1 MPQKLSAQLDCLA
14 ILLAAGESRRM
25 RVPKA
30 LLAYSESETFL
41 QHLVEVFESAG
52 CRTLAVVG
60 AGAEQIARAHPSLE
74 LVLNPSWES
83 GQYSSALVGLKEAA
97 ARNAQRVLLHPVDTP
112 MLQPSSIRTL
122 LSGLGQGEAIA
133 PEYRG
138 APGHPLVLSA
148 EGGRKIAEQK
158 SAPHLEAALRF
169 VELRQISVDDP
180 GVAMNLNTPEEY
192 QRAFGH
198 PPRLPVS
205 AQPSTD

>member
-148 EGGRKIAEQK
+148 EGARVIAEQK

-169 VELRQISVDDP
+169 VKLRQISVDDP
-180 GVAMNLNTPEEY
+180 GVVTNLNTPEEY

-198 PPRLPVS
+198 PPRLPIS
-205 AQPSTD
+205 APRSK

>member
-1 MPQKLSAQLDCLA
+1 MPQNLGGQLDSLA
-14 ILLAAGESRRM
+14 VILAAGESRRM

-60 AGAEQIARAHPSLE
+60 AGAEEIARAHPSLE
-74 LVLNPSWES
+74 LVLNQSWEN
-83 GQYSSALVGLKEAA
+83 GQFSSALVGLEEAA

-112 MLQPSSIRTL
+112 MLQASSVDAL
-122 LSGLGQGEAIA
+122 LSALGEGEAVA
-133 PEYRG
+133 PQYRG

-148 EGGRKIAEQK
+148 EGGRKIAEQE

-180 GVAMNLNTPEEY
+180 GVAMNLNTPQQY

-205 AQPSTD
+205 APRSK

>member
-74 LVLNPSWES
+74 LALNQSWES
-83 GQYSSALVGLKEAA
+83 GQFSSALVGLEEAA
-97 ARNAQRVLLHPVDTP
+97 ARSAQRVLLHPVDTP

-148 EGGRKIAEQK
+148 EGARVIAEQK

-169 VELRQISVDDP
+169 VKLRQISVDDP
-180 GVAMNLNTPEEY
+180 GVVTNLNTPEEY

-198 PPRLPVS
+198 PPRLPIS
-205 AQPSTD
+205 APRSN

>member
-112 MLQPSSIRTL
+112 MLQSSSIRTL

-148 EGGRKIAEQK
+148 EGARVIAEQK

-169 VELRQISVDDP
+169 VKLRQISVDDP
-180 GVAMNLNTPEEY
+180 GVVTNLNTPEEY

-198 PPRLPVS
+198 PPRLPIS
-205 AQPSTD
+205 APRSK

>member
-112 MLQPSSIRTL
+112 MLQSSSIRTL

-148 EGGRKIAEQK
+148 EGARVIAEQK

-169 VELRQISVDDP
+169 VKLRQISVDDP
-180 GVAMNLNTPEEY
+180 GVVMNLNTPKEY

-198 PPRLPVS
+198 PPRLPIS
-205 AQPSTD
+205 APRSK

>member
-1 MPQKLSAQLDCLA
+1 MPQNQGKQLDRFA
-14 ILLAAGESRRM
+14 IILAAGESRRM

-41 QHLVEVFESAG
+41 QHLVQVFESAG

-60 AGAEQIARAHPSLE
+60 AGAEELARAHPSLE
-74 LVLNPSWES
+74 LVLNQSWEN
-83 GQYSSALVGLKEAA
+83 GQFSSALVGLEEAA

-112 MLQPSSIRTL
+112 RLQPSSIDAL
-122 LSGLGQGEAIA
+122 LSGLGEGEAIV
-133 PEYRG
+133 PQYRG

-148 EGGRKIAEQK
+148 EGARKILKQK
-158 SAPHLEAALRF
+158 SAAHLEAALRF

-198 PPRLPVS
+198 PPRRP
-205 AQPSTD
+205 AQSNC